1 MKKTSTCVGT
11 CVHKMTVLTGHLKI
25 LRGCRIHNDNNYTN
39 DVNRGLL
46 NSLSIFNYFSMEG
59 DVFKS

>member
-46 NSLSIFNYFSMEG
+46 NSLSIFIYF
-59 DVFKS
+59 